1 MSKPIPLEEQI
12 VVGQPIKLRQT
23 IELQFQEGMK
33 ESLQEK
39 DSGIKLA
46 ESTTTKVTG
55 KGSKRKLDVTVE
67 GIHAGMTKNRTFY
80 PGTTLEASVPSWTD
94 PHPKP
99 VLKNHDTY
107 TEPLGR
113 IVQAEY
119 GNSILTAATAVKLKL
134 SITDQ
139 DAIDKILDGRYLTLS
154 VGGSANSVVCSICAK
169 DLVKEGFC
177 GHYRGRTY
185 DGKEAHWII
194 KQYTGDEISFVNMPA
209 DVYSQVIAAELHTDE
224 GGKNVDKTKKPTE
237 SQEDLDEV
245 DAVLNN
251 STEPQG
257 DGEDDPSKQ
266 TESQDNGEGKDD
278 PEKPTESAEGEE
290 EDPSQQAESEEGGEE
305 TLEEKVARLEREL
318 AEANQTIA
326 DKDAEIARLQ
336 VENTDLAGQLSEAN
350 QAKEEAEANLAE
362 AEQEKAQLLEQN
374 TRFAM
379 RIRKG
384 LAERVADLRIMQGK
398 AKPEEREALIEE
410 HSKSTVKV
418 LESTITDLLSSGQR
432 FIAKVTSPGYAV
444 ADNNSVDDDDQTFT
458 ESAGGKQK
466 KSTVTLGDLEES
478 MIASMTRFS

>member
-12 VVGQPIKLRQT
+12 VVGQPIKVRQT
-23 IELQFQEGMK
+23 IELQFQEGVK
-33 ESLQEK
+33 ESLQEQ
-39 DSGIKLA
+39 DNGIKLA

-67 GIHAGMTKNRTFY
+67 GIHAGMTKNKTFY
-80 PGTTLEASVPSWTD
+80 PGTTLESSIGSWTD

-113 IVQAEY
+113 IVHAEY
-119 GNSILTAATAVKLKL
+119 GNSILTASTTVKLKL

-139 DAIDKILDGRYLTLS
+139 DAIDKVLDGRYLTLS
-154 VGGSANSVVCSICAK
+154 VGGSANSVVCSVCAK

-177 GHYRGRTY
+177 GHYRGRVY

-224 GGKNVDKTKKPTE
+224 GGKTVDKTQKPTE

-245 DAVLNN
+245 DAILNN
-251 STEPQG
+251 SAESEDGGEEDPSKQTESADSGKDDPSKQTEDADGG
-257 DGEDDPSKQ
+257 DEDDPSKQ
-266 TESQDNGEGKDD
+266 TENADD
-278 PEKPTESAEGEE
+278 
-290 EDPSQQAESEEGGEE
+290 EGGEE

-318 AEANQTIA
+318 AEKDQTIA
-326 DKDAEIARLQ
+326 DKEAEIARLQ
-336 VENTDLAGQLSEAN
+336 TENTDLAGQLSDVN
-350 QAKEEAEANLAE
+350 QSKADLEANLAE
-362 AEQEKAQLLEQN
+362 AEAENKQLLEQN

-398 AKPEEREALIEE
+398 AKPEERDALIQE
-410 HSKSTVKV
+410 HSNSTVKV

-432 FIAKVTSPGYAV
+432 FIARVTSPGYAV
-444 ADNNSVDDDDQTFT
+444 TDNNSVDDDETFT
-458 ESAGGKQK
+458 ESTGGKQK
-466 KSTVTLGDLEES
+466 KTTVTMGDLEES